1 MLLVVTGKNRKF
13 PLPERDRSEA
23 AQGIATQVGTPP
35 HLSVLAQLVLPTL
48 AGWGVTPY
56 LMERSTLTL
65 APFTIYS

>member
-13 PLPERDRSEA
+13 PLPERDRLEA
-23 AQGIATQVGTPP
+23 ARGIATQVGTPP
-35 HLSVLAQLVLPTL
+35 HLSVLAPLVLLTL

-65 APFTIYS
+65 TPFILN